1 MARLS
6 RYRIG
11 EEDIDNA
18 ISELVE
24 MAKGREIN
32 TDLVQEMITSSIR
45 MLRESN
51 DRGDLKIAN
60 AALKEMRY

>member
-51 DRGDLKIAN
+51 DRNEVFI
-60 AALKEMRY
+60 